1 MVLERFTG
9 RGRVLIVVSCLLLA
23 VGAVILA
30 AGFFGQV
37 QVRKELLQEEL
48 KITASQIAGQVNG
61 DGLLTLRPGDE
72 GTPLYLSFART
83 IYQARSGNPHIS
95 NAYILRVDNGTISYV
110 IDDFYLAH
118 GLDPSVARIGYPVT
132 EDKAVIISALGGPQN
147 SPDIYTSK
155 WGSFLSGYAPIRD
168 SNGTVVGI
176 LGVDETSDF
185 VFQYEYSTVFNLVDV
200 E

>member
-1 MVLERFTG
+1 MVLDRFTG
-9 RGRVLIVVSCLLLA
+9 RVKVLIVICCILL
-23 VGAVILA
+23 VDGAVILA
-30 AGFFGQV
+30 AGFSGEA
-37 QVRKELLQEEL
+37 QVRKGLLQDEL
-48 KITASQIAGQVNG
+48 RISASQIAGQVNG

-72 GTPLYLSFART
+72 GTPLYLSFAKT
-83 IYQARSGNPHIS
+83 IYQARSNNTHLS
-95 NAYILRVDNGTISYV
+95 NAYILRVDNRTISYV
-110 IDDFYLAH
+110 VDDFYLSH
-118 GLDPSVARIGYPVT
+118 GLDPSVARIGSPVT
-132 EDKAVIISALGGPQN
+132 EDKAVILAALVGPQN

-185 VFQYEYSTVFNLVDV
+185 VVRYEYSTVFNLVDV